1 MKKGITISERGNK
14 VIYRLGRRIVCYRVG
29 YRVYFGKPSDAT
41 HDTFDALSE
50 NIAHERCIHS
60 CLQGFWF
67 LLHDEKPHHVPWS
80 KIHEERTK
88 DVRGQFSERA

>member
-41 HDTFDALSE
+41 HDTFGALSE
-50 NIAHERCIHS
+50 NIAHERCIEICERRINAEMKYQNPVAYNAHR
-60 CLQGFWF
+60 
-67 LLHDEKPHHVPWS
+67 LLN
-80 KIHEERTK
+80 
-88 DVRGQFSERA
+88 ALA